1 MMVLYLWQH
10 SYPAQAG
17 IHFGLFE
24 NCLKCLPGER
34 KQEARILH
42 PSQTLW
48 TVMMAPFFLLP
59 LPDSSSSSP
68 GSLHCF
74 NKNMILKIAA
84 LRLDLPGAPTPTEL
98 ADKLFPC
105 RGKLSPAEMMPGQLQ
120 CPEASPQGS
129 ARVTESEPWGRGDC
143 TGSAGPEGLG

>member
-1 MMVLYLWQH
+1 MVLYLWQH
-10 SYPAQAG
+10 SYPAQVG

-24 NCLKCLPGER
+24 SCLKCLPGQR

-42 PSQTLW
+42 SLQTLW

-84 LRLDLPGAPTPTEL
+84 LRLDLPGAPAPTEL

-105 RGKLSPAEMMPGQLQ
+105 RGKVSPAEMMPGQLQ
-120 CPEASPQGS
+120 CPEASPRGS
-129 ARVTESEPWGRGDC
+129 ARVTEREPWGRGDC
-143 TGSAGPEGLG
+143 TGSAGPEGLC